1 MKKDIISFLY
11 IWSCAF
17 HTCVNFKNS
26 KKGLWTVSPDMYKI
40 QCEPM
45 KNILKNRTFLS
56 WLKLAAFLHVAFL
69 HGEAEF
75 TIPIKS
81 FILQTTDFEE
91 M

>member
-1 MKKDIISFLY
+1 
-11 IWSCAF
+11 
-17 HTCVNFKNS
+17 
-26 KKGLWTVSPDMYKI
+26 
-40 QCEPM
+40 M